1 MRWPAIRTKQ
11 RPFSR
16 VSRLRCV
23 SATFAGSMCLAFT
36 QASEKRNKPSPGL
49 RRLIEIVL
57 IECPSSGWIPD
68 STRCAGIR
76 VSTTCYVASVFR
88 CKLRFGWTGTPQNVR
103 GGCGNSRHFLDA
115 YFDPKVSSVVSPPPN
130 RPVSGLDNRCS
141 NRIGNVLA
149 QAGPVLRSQLV
160 QAVSFQ

>member
-1 MRWPAIRTKQ
+1 MVLAQIASAYALAGNKNKATALLTSIEAQVRQ
-11 RPFSR
+11 R
-16 VSRLRCV
+16 
-23 SATFAGSMCLAFT
+23 FAGSMCLAFT

-103 GGCGNSRHFLDA
+103 GGSGKPACASCIVSINVVNSRCAEVARATVARCCF
-115 YFDPKVSSVVSPPPN
+115 
-130 RPVSGLDNRCS
+130 SGQ
-141 NRIGNVLA
+141 I
-149 QAGPVLRSQLV
+149 
-160 QAVSFQ
+160 F